1 MQDGTPIYLTPMV
14 RQWQCRKRGLC
25 CRGQDVPIDEVERR
39 RLERRL
45 RELSD
50 PRAERFASDSIKR
63 GGSGWAILPRV
74 DHQCVFLGVDD
85 LCGVRTTLGD
95 GYYPWVCKKFPYL
108 SILTD
113 DRQVIDLTF
122 KCPTALQL
130 LAEETSFT
138 PELVHEEPPV
148 DHVVWLAAPDS
159 EAVDLRGEAI
169 PIERF
174 WSDHWA
180 LLARFRARPEADPLQ
195 RLVAFAEDVTGL
207 AAPAP
212 LMLSPEL
219 LAHGAFAT
227 EIDQQLRARGGVPAA
242 LPLLW
247 QAHDEGDYT
256 LDPLPPLDED
266 ALVLRYLGHRL
277 ACPTYY
283 LSSLDHRHGLTVL
296 FAMLA
301 RYRIL
306 RARGLEP
313 LPSIRELDCTFI
325 HGGAASALY
334 CAKAAK
340 RLPSQWSST
349 ESTFVPWRAM
359 ASLACTVHPAC

>member
-1 MQDGTPIYLTPMV
+1 MHDGTPIYLTPMV

-50 PRAERFASDSIKR
+50 PRAGRFASDTIKR

-74 DHQCVFLGVDD
+74 DHQCVFLADD
-85 LCGVRTTLGD
+85 NLCGVRTTLGD

-108 SILTD
+108 SLLTD

-130 LAEETSFT
+130 LAEEVAFA
-138 PELVHEEPPV
+138 PELLTEEPPV
-148 DHVVWLAAPDS
+148 DHVVWLAAPDR
-159 EAVDLRGEAI
+159 EAFDLRGDAITIEA
-169 PIERF
+169 F
-174 WSDHWA
+174 WSEHWA
-180 LLARFRARPEADPLQ
+180 LLARFGARPEADPLV
-195 RLVAFAEDVTGL
+195 RLVAFAEDVTGMP
-207 AAPAP
+207 APAP
-212 LMLSPEL
+212 LEVSPEL
-219 LAHGAFAT
+219 LAHGAFAA
-227 EIDQQLRARGGVPAA
+227 EIMEQLQAKVGGAPPT

-266 ALVLRYLGHRL
+266 ALVLRYLTHRF

-283 LSSLDHRHGLTVL
+283 VAFTDHRQLLTVL
-296 FAMLA
+296 FGMLA

-306 RARGLEP
+306 RARGIEP
-313 LPSIRELDCTFI
+313 LASIRELDCTFI

-334 CAKAAK
+334 
-340 RLPSQWSST
+340 ST

>member
-1 MQDGTPIYLTPMV
+1 MPDDAPIYLTPMV

-50 PRAERFASDSIKR
+50 PRAERFANDTIKR
-63 GGSGWAILPRV
+63 SGSGWAILPRV
-74 DHQCVFLGVDD
+74 DHQCVFLAADD

-130 LAEETSFT
+130 LAEETSFQ
-138 PELVHEEPPV
+138 PELVMEEPPV
-148 DHVVWLAAPDS
+148 EHVVWLAAPDR
-159 EAVDLRGEAI
+159 EAFDLHGNTV
-169 PIERF
+169 PIDQF
-174 WSDHWA
+174 WSEHWT
-180 LLARFRARPEADPLQ
+180 LLARFLARPESDPLD
-195 RLVAFAEDVTGL
+195 RLVAFAQDVTGL
-207 AAPAP
+207 AVPAP
-212 LMLSPEL
+212 IEVDPEL
-219 LAHGAFAT
+219 LAHGAFAPA
-227 EIDQQLRARGGVPAA
+227 IVQQLVDKVGGAPDS

-247 QAHDEGDYT
+247 QARDEGDYT

-266 ALVLRYLGHRL
+266 ALVLRYLAHRFT
-277 ACPTYY
+277 CPTYY
-283 LSSLDHRHGLTVL
+283 GAYTDHRHGLTVL

-306 RARGLEP
+306 RARGLDP

-325 HGGAASALY
+325 HGGLASAL
-334 CAKAAK
+334 A
-340 RLPSQWSST
+340 SS